1 MKPHPLVKE
10 VAGAQEGDLSPD
22 HRLEQGRCL
31 SIVPFL
37 FEYLLY
43 PMNTSSVRTVSDA
56 NVFFTFYSLRKTS
69 KGHSDLILKYTPPL
83 RLPTW

>member
-10 VAGAQEGDLSPD
+10 VAGAQEGDLSPNY
-22 HRLEQGRCL
+22 RLEQGHCL

-43 PMNTSSVRTVSDA
+43 PNEH
-56 NVFFTFYSLRKTS
+56 KCS
-69 KGHSDLILKYTPPL
+69 KKSQ
-83 RLPTW
+83 